1 MRDGD
6 IDDVVKQAAGAAPE
20 VDPALLD
27 RISRSLQ
34 SSLHPVRPLPP
45 SWLLASLLILI
56 STAIALAGAILLGPY
71 GIQKMRAVEA
81 AFVFSSLGVLIC
93 VAASMGVAE
102 MTPGSRR
109 PIAPGTLA
117 LAACAA
123 LAVLF
128 GLFFH
133 EDRTGRFIP
142 QGLVC
147 LGIGLGHALPAGLL
161 IWWALSRGFAVN
173 STAAGLA
180 KGALAGMTGVALL
193 ELHCPNFEAAHV
205 MVWHIVVIPISCAAG
220 ALVARRRQEP
230 R

>member
-45 SWLLASLLILI
+45 SWLLAILLVLI
-56 STAIALAGAILLGPY
+56 STAIALAGGILLGPY
-71 GIQKMRAVEA
+71 GIHKMGAVEA
-81 AFVFSSLGVLIC
+81 AFVFSSLGVLMC
-93 VAASMGVAE
+93 VAASVGVAQ
-102 MTPGSRR
+102 MIPGSRR
-109 PIAPGTLA
+109 PIAPGTFVLG
-117 LAACAA
+117 ACVA
-123 LAVLF
+123 LAVLL
-128 GLFFH
+128 GLIFH
-133 EDRTGRFIP
+133 EDRTGRFVP

-147 LGIGLGHALPAGLL
+147 LGLGLGHALPAALL
-161 IWWALSRGFAVN
+161 VWWALSRGFAVN
-173 STAAGLA
+173 SAAAGLA

-205 MVWHIVVIPISCAAG
+205 TVWHIAVIPISCAAC